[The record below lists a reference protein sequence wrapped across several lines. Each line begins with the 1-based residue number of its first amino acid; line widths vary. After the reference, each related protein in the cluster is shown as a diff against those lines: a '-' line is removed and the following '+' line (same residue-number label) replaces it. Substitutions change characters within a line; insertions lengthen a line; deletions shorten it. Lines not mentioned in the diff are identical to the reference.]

1 MTTDIYT
8 YGRSATERVESIRG
22 YIKALKEDLARSMT
36 EAVETDG
43 YFPAERLAKA
53 ANQIAE
59 KEGALEVAHL
69 VQYAEANEV
78 SKDALTRMLL
88 REAVRSAD
96 DTWSGRGN
104 DVKRAFADG
113 RRDAIDDAMLELIS

>member
-22 YIKALKEDLARSMT
+22 YIKALKEDLARSMI

-43 YFPAERLAKA
+43 YFPAERIAKA

-69 VQYAEANEV
+69 VKHAEDHGASPE
-78 SKDALTRMLL
+78 ALTRMLL

-96 DTWSGRGN
+96 DTWSGRTN

-113 RRDAIDDAMLELIS
+113 RRDAIDDAMMELIS